1 MEKSGCVAGLIYLAI
16 SVLLLVGEVKCV
28 IKMINC
34 NWDPVGKAE
43 VLYTLGTFTGLGSI
57 IGWINIEDK

>member
-16 SVLLLVGEVKCV
+16 SILLLVGEVKCV

-57 IGWINIEDK
+57 IGWIDIEDK

>member
-1 MEKSGCVAGLIYLAI
+1 MKKSGCVAGLIYLAI

-43 VLYTLGTFTGLGSI
+43 IIYTVGTFTGLGSI
-57 IGWINIEDK
+57 IGWIDIEDK